1 MRNLGTVGKS
11 NLFGVAALS
20 PILQHELQHMANAH
34 DLQDH
39 GAQDDDGDG
48 MRTTSGTVE
57 NLFGYIT
64 DAHNADSYAFADGP
78 NQPSRFIKYAEY
90 GDNELRARA
99 AEKDS
104 GYDAHSDW
112 AWPGCNTRRVYGPKE
127 CEFGFDANGSR
138 VEEEAY
144 GN

>member
-20 PILQHELQHMANAH
+20 SILQHELQHMANAH

-57 NLFGYIT
+57 NLFGYIILNSSVGLFS
-64 DAHNADSYAFADGP
+64 DAAFA
-78 NQPSRFIKYAEY
+78 A
-90 GDNELRARA
+90 
-99 AEKDS
+99 
-104 GYDAHSDW
+104 
-112 AWPGCNTRRVYGPKE
+112 
-127 CEFGFDANGSR
+127 
-138 VEEEAY
+138 
-144 GN
+144 